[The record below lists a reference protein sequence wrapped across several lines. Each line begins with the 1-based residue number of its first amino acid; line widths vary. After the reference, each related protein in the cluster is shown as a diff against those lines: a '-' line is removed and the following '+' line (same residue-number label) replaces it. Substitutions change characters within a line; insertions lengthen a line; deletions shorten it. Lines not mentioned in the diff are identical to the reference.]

1 MTVYVHHVRGRLRI
15 QSAAFKNNPQQVHAL
30 LARLQHQDGIDRVDF
45 RARTGSIV
53 IAYDV
58 NTLQLSKLLSIFETQ
73 GVIIPY
79 RQGSPDKAASAHA
92 SSLLHTTISVAWTR
106 LVQELVGAL
115 LATVILPKIP
125 RATAA
130 LQGKKAK
137 TVPKTVRKK

>member
-15 QSAAFKNNPQQVHAL
+15 QSAAFKNDPQQVQAL
-30 LARLQHQDGIDRVDF
+30 LDSLLHQNGIYRVEF
-45 RARTGSIV
+45 HARTGSIV
-53 IAYDV
+53 IVYDAKI
-58 NTLQLSKLLSIFETQ
+58 LQLSKLLSIFEAQ
-73 GVIIPY
+73 GVMIPY
-79 RQGSPDKAASAHA
+79 RQRSLGEIANTHA
-92 SSLLHTTISVAWTR
+92 RSLLHTTMSVAWTR

-130 LQGKKAK
+130 LQAKKPK